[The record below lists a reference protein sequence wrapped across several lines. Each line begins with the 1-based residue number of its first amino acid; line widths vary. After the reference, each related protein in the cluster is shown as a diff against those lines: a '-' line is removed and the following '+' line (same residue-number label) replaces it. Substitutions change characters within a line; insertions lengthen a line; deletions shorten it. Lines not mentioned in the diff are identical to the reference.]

1 MNKAILKTVAVLGLM
16 SVAACGGGGGGSNP
30 ATPSTPPTADTG
42 PASTSPADLV
52 DYVLDGG
59 SEVYNYHSDR
69 NNITRMQRSTTVDG
83 EQVVVTVDQLAGG
96 SNGLIQYRNGNDL
109 TIYTL
114 DDTLVATT
122 NTPDGQYNGT
132 FDVSYSVDG
141 GATWT
146 NGTGDA
152 GVVLDTTSGEAHF
165 GGMASN
171 TSAAGDLTSV
181 EYYSTS
187 DLVGG
192 RFVDNAA
199 SVVYREDGYT
209 AGQYEGQLNGLV
221 LDDGVVGIVG
231 ANSGDFQASGG
242 FTLSPN
248 ASN

>member
-1 MNKAILKTVAVLGLM
+1 MQKEFIPALVIVSLL
-16 SVAACGGGGGGSNP
+16 SACGGSSGGGGNSGGG
-30 ATPSTPPTADTG
+30 STPPPAVDTG
-42 PASTSPADLV
+42 PASRSSADLL

-69 NNITRMQRSTTVDG
+69 NNITRMQRSTTIDG

-96 SNGLIQYRNGNDL
+96 SNGLIQYRSGDDV
-109 TIYTL
+109 TVYKL
-114 DDTLVATT
+114 DDTLVAST

-171 TSAAGDLTSV
+171 TSSAGDLTSV

-187 DLVGG
+187 DLVDGQ
-192 RFVDNAA
+192 FVDNAA
-199 SVVYREDGYT
+199 SVVYREDGFT
-209 AGQYEGQLNGLV
+209 AGRYEGELSGMV

-248 ASN
+248 AGE